1 MKKIIFTVAG
11 IAMLATSCMRIV
23 VNSIVGSGEVIT
35 EKIAFRAE
43 GLESL
48 ALSSGFDVMLDSSV
62 EPGAVEITTYQNIME
77 YVEVEVD
84 QSTLNIG
91 MRQGNSYIDIE
102 MLQARLAP
110 ADFRVFAISGGVD
123 LSSVEP
129 LNVEGDMIFAVSGGA
144 DVDLKA
150 KCCDLALA
158 VSGGADVDI
167 RELSATNVN
176 VAVSGGADVEMSGE
190 CNNLSAEVSGGA
202 DVDLGLLRAQSVV
215 ASASGGADLEVYATA
230 SYQLNASGAADIEYH
245 DIGATV
251 KADATGAADI
261 SPVK

>member
-1 MKKIIFTVAG
+1 MKKIIFAVIG
-11 IAMLATSCMRIV
+11 LAMLSTSCIRIV
-23 VNSIVGSGEVIT
+23 VNNVAGSGEVVT
-35 EKIAFRAE
+35 EKIAFEAE

-48 ALSSGFDVMLDSSV
+48 ALSSGFDVVLDSSI
-62 EPGAVEITTYQNIME
+62 EPGVVEITTYENIIE
-77 YVEVEVD
+77 FVEVKVD
-84 QSTLNIG
+84 QNTLNIA
-91 MRQGNSYIDIE
+91 MRQGNSYNIDQ
-102 MLQARLAP
+102 LQARLAP

-129 LNVEGDMIFAVSGGA
+129 LNVDGDMIFSVSGGA

-150 KCCDLALA
+150 KCCNLALA

-167 RELSATNVN
+167 RELSATDVN
-176 VAVSGGADVEMSGE
+176 VAISGGADVEMSGE

-245 DIGATV
+245 DIGAAV